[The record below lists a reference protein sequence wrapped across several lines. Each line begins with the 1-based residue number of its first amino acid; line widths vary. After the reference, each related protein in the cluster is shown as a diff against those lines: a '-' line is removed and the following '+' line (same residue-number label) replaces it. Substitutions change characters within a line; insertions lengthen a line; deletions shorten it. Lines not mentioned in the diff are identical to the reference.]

1 MLRILKNKSAFTLLE
16 VIISIVILTIT
27 IWSIYTLSVQSKKIM
42 TKSEYSIT
50 AMYLAQE
57 WLEFV
62 RNIRDNEL
70 SESLNRD
77 NPDNWWNKFLV
88 DLWYWE
94 YNNSEKKYENI
105 EKWWYKLKK
114 LDIKNNWKFELLNAW
129 INNDLNFDKKISNLN
144 DICTDIW
151 EFKNCIYEHINIEN
165 FWNKENENFWK
176 NFFRKIKIEKE
187 FWETNLITVYSEIFW
202 EEYWVLESFILE
214 QKLWNIAI
222 N

>member
-1 MLRILKNKSAFTLLE
+1 MLKNLKNKSAFTLLE
-16 VIISIVILTIT
+16 VIISVVILTIA
-27 IWSIYTLSVQSKKIM
+27 IWSIYTLSTQTKKIM
-42 TKSEYSIT
+42 TKSEYSVT

-62 RNIRDNEL
+62 RSIRDDEL
-70 SESLNRD
+70 SKSLNRE

-88 DLWYWE
+88 DLWYWS
-94 YNNSEKKYENI
+94 YDSSSKKYKNI
-105 EKWWYKLKK
+105 EKWWYRLKK
-114 LDIKNNWKFELLNAW
+114 LNIKKNWIFELQNAW
-129 INNDLNFDKKISNLN
+129 INGELNSEKAISSLD

-165 FWNKENENFWK
+165 LWNKENKNFWK

-202 EEYWVLESFILE
+202 EDHGKLENFILE
-214 QKLWNIAI
+214 QKFWNIAI